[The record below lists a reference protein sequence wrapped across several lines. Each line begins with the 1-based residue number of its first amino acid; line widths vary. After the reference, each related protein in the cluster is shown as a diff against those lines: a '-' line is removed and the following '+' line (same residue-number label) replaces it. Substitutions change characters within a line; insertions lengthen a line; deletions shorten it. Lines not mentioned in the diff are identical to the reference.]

1 LFDPDI
7 IVKFAL
13 NYSKKLGCHLKH
25 LFINFFSVVVF
36 GAGTGT
42 AGTVSVCWNWNWN
55 YYGSG
60 SGSGTGFG
68 SGSIIKCNKNLKI
81 KNERPT
87 F

>member
-1 LFDPDI
+1 
-7 IVKFAL
+7 
-13 NYSKKLGCHLKH
+13 
-25 LFINFFSVVVF
+25 VVF

-42 AGTVSVCWNWNWN
+42 AGTLSVCRNWNLN
-55 YYGSG
+55 YYG

-68 SGSIIKCNKNLKI
+68 SGYILKCNKNLKI